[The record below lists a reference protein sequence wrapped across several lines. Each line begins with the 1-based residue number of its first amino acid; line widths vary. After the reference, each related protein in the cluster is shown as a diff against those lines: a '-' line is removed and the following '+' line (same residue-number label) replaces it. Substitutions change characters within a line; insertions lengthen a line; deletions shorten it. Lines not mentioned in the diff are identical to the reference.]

1 MQQFE
6 SGLIELQE
14 EDEWAAKEVH
24 LTDDKHK
31 VPELPKYPNCSSHV
45 ALYLQGNYEL
55 TAIPPLFFLRIQV
68 LDLSHT
74 SIKSLPKSLPKL
86 VALKKLLLQGCDL
99 FMELSPQVGELKN
112 LEELDLDETQIM
124 DLPGEIGKLL
134 KLRQLKVSF
143 YHFSGKKKLKS
154 NILIH
159 SETISN
165 LSQLAELSIDV
176 NPADQRWDDCV
187 EAVVKEVCNS
197 KTLRTLSLYLPKFQL
212 LDSTSLIYPSL
223 SSFRFTVGHHKRRI
237 ISRVPSEV
245 DAEFRNWGKC
255 LKFVNGENIPV
266 QIKHVLKHSTS
277 FFLDGHAT
285 AMNLSEFEIENMKGL
300 KFCLLAECNK
310 METLIDGEM
319 NYGRNEDDQ
328 YESEPDSV
336 EHVLE
341 SLEYLSIYYME
352 NLQSIWRG
360 PNQFGCMSK
369 LKFLALHTC
378 PQLSKIFSHDL
389 LENFVNLEEI
399 ILEDCPQ
406 VTSLVSHSSVMPIV
420 SDKIFLPS
428 LKRLLLLYL
437 PELVSISNGLLI
449 APRLEIIGCYNCPK
463 LTSMSKMEL
472 SSKSLKMIKGEC
484 KWWEDMNWN
493 VAGWENRPDYLM
505 LIFSPMDTEKDVMTQ
520 LVEDKD
526 LLGATIQNEG
536 QQQECG
542 NQLDYLKRMFSPVN
556 NDKDVMTKS
565 AEDRGLAET
574 SIENEDQ
581 QPGAEAQTS
590 APEITMSE
598 LTESTPLSHTGSPWS
613 GDSDR
618 SFKELDQFNP
628 YASKKRKTLP
638 TFAQHVRVRAETVL
652 DVRSEDN
659 YCWRI
664 YGKKSILG
672 AKYPRSYYR
681 CTHRHSEGCLAT
693 KQVQRTDDDPRI
705 FEINYHR
712 THTCKQE
719 EGTNIEPQKMLHIHR
734 VRDVRELYK
743 LHSQPCND
751 HRANEVED
759 AAEEAKTI
767 SSTKGY
773 GDVFEASV
781 QDKEA
786 NPGIPEASIQDE
798 SKQTGAEPQTSAQE
812 ITRSELTEETPL
824 SPTGCPWSGDPDS
837 VFKELD
843 QFNLDA
849 SSKRDRTQNESKG
862 VIHDRYAFRV
872 KSEIELIDDGY
883 KWRKYGKKIKGTPNP
898 RNYYKCSAHG
908 CSVKKRIERDSN
920 DARYVITTYEG
931 IHNHEPYDMESYNR
945 KDAAEIVKTTRPR
958 EGGKTVSYLDHHII
972 SFDAN

>member
-1 MQQFE
+1 MQQSE

-14 EDEWAAKEVH
+14 EDESAAKEVH

-99 FMELSPQVGELKN
+99 FMELSPQVGELNN

-124 DLPGEIGKLL
+124 DLPGEIGNLL

-212 LDSTSLIYPSL
+212 LDGTSLIYPSL
-223 SSFRFTVGHHKRRI
+223 SRFRFTVGRHKRRI

-277 FFLDGHAT
+277 FFLDRHAT
-285 AMNLSEFEIENMKGL
+285 AMNLSEFGIENMKGL

-328 YESEPDSV
+328 SESELDFV
-336 EHVLE
+336 EDVLE

-360 PNQFGCMSK
+360 PNRFGCMSK

-378 PQLSKIFSHDL
+378 PQLSKIFSHAL

-406 VTSLVSHSSVMPIV
+406 VTSLVSHSSVKPMV
-420 SDKIFLPS
+420 SDKTFLPS

-449 APRLEIIGCYNCPK
+449 APKLEIIGCYNCPK
-463 LTSMSKMEL
+463 LT
-472 SSKSLKMIKGEC
+472 I
-484 KWWEDMNWN
+484 
-493 VAGWENRPDYLM
+493 
-505 LIFSPMDTEKDVMTQ
+505 
-520 LVEDKD
+520 
-526 LLGATIQNEG
+526 
-536 QQQECG
+536 
-542 NQLDYLKRMFSPVN
+542 
-556 NDKDVMTKS
+556 
-565 AEDRGLAET
+565 
-574 SIENEDQ
+574 
-581 QPGAEAQTS
+581 
-590 APEITMSE
+590 SE
-598 LTESTPLSHTGSPWS
+598 
-613 GDSDR
+613 
-618 SFKELDQFNP
+618 
-628 YASKKRKTLP
+628 
-638 TFAQHVRVRAETVL
+638 
-652 DVRSEDN
+652 
-659 YCWRI
+659 
-664 YGKKSILG
+664 
-672 AKYPRSYYR
+672 
-681 CTHRHSEGCLAT
+681 
-693 KQVQRTDDDPRI
+693 
-705 FEINYHR
+705 
-712 THTCKQE
+712 QE
-719 EGTNIEPQKMLHIHR
+719 EGQGQH
-734 VRDVRELYK
+734 
-743 LHSQPCND
+743 
-751 HRANEVED
+751 
-759 AAEEAKTI
+759 
-767 SSTKGY
+767 TKESEG
-773 GDVFEASV
+773 GETQRWPKPAL
-781 QDKEA
+781 
-786 NPGIPEASIQDE
+786 PE
-798 SKQTGAEPQTSAQE
+798 
-812 ITRSELTEETPL
+812 
-824 SPTGCPWSGDPDS
+824 
-837 VFKELD
+837 
-843 QFNLDA
+843 
-849 SSKRDRTQNESKG
+849 
-862 VIHDRYAFRV
+862 
-872 KSEIELIDDGY
+872 
-883 KWRKYGKKIKGTPNP
+883 
-898 RNYYKCSAHG
+898 
-908 CSVKKRIERDSN
+908 
-920 DARYVITTYEG
+920 RYVFVWFG
-931 IHNHEPYDMESYNR
+931 S
-945 KDAAEIVKTTRPR
+945 RPR
-958 EGGKTVSYLDHHII
+958 PVVVELANGVAALDLSESLAIIVLKFPEPHVHDNVSPGPFIGSTMHCILLL
-972 SFDAN
+972 SL